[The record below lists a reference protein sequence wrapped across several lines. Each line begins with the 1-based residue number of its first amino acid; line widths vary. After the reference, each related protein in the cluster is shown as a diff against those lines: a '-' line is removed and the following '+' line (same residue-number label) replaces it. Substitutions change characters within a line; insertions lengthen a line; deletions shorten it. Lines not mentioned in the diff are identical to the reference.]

1 MNEIKD
7 VITLLKSRFPLI
19 DKFEA
24 VENRETISSKGT
36 FHHIRAL
43 RENLEQEEN
52 NDDDQ
57 VPQSSN
63 TKYHYWNVF
72 IVRIVEG
79 SSSTSTASLTD
90 LLSEISNKIEVD
102 DHQEQQA
109 EKNLLVLEEGGGL
122 NIREVKVVV

>member
-24 VENRETISSKGT
+24 VESKETISSKGNYD
-36 FHHIRAL
+36 HIRAL
-43 RENLEQEEN
+43 RENLEG
-52 NDDDQ
+52 DQ
-57 VPQSSN
+57 VHQSSN

-79 SSSTSTASLTD
+79 SASSSTDSLTD
-90 LLSEISNKIEVD
+90 LLSEISKKIVD
-102 DHQEQQA
+102 DHQEQA